1 MTLVSGLR
9 AASYGIPFQPVAG
22 VFGSDLAKI
31 NGWKT
36 VKDPYSGQEV
46 YVIPAIRPD
55 VAVIHV
61 NEVDELGNA
70 RVYGTPFWDHPTT
83 RAAKRVLITAERL
96 VPTDVLRLQPELTL
110 VPGFMVEA
118 VSHRPQWRMAGLDAS
133 AVRNRLSGRRA
144 LYERRTRRAR
154 KASRRSTGGPAVCQS
169 MSNPWSPF
177 SYIVVN
183 LARQIRANEITFS
196 GVNSTLP
203 MLACLLAKRAYDF
216 HFTYINVAGG
226 VEPQPTK
233 IPHSSSD
240 PAIVTG
246 SAAIFAN
253 QDFYDLCA
261 RGGMDLAYLGCAQID
276 AAGRTNVSVI
286 GSWHDPKV
294 RLPGGGGAAVMLPTA
309 KRVVTWRT
317 EHSPRSLVEKLDFV
331 TAAGNLAA
339 LITPIAVFQRRN
351 GRLALES
358 WHPDSSLDAVVK
370 RTGFKFD
377 ATGAAP
383 TPAPTQRERDA
394 LKALDADGAFE
405 AEAAIKAT

>member
-1 MTLVSGLR
+1 M
-9 AASYGIPFQPVAG
+9 ASSSP
-22 VFGSDLAKI
+22 L
-31 NGWKT
+31 
-36 VKDPYSGQEV
+36 
-46 YVIPAIRPD
+46 
-55 VAVIHV
+55 
-61 NEVDELGNA
+61 
-70 RVYGTPFWDHPTT
+70 TPH
-83 RAAKRVLITAERL
+83 
-96 VPTDVLRLQPELTL
+96 
-110 VPGFMVEA
+110 
-118 VSHRPQWRMAGLDAS
+118 AS
-133 AVRNRLSGRRA
+133 PPS
-144 LYERRTRRAR
+144 
-154 KASRRSTGGPAVCQS
+154 
-169 MSNPWSPF
+169 WSPF

-183 LARQIRANEITFS
+183 LARQIRANEVTFS

-226 VEPQPTK
+226 VEPQPKK

-240 PAIVTG
+240 PAIVEG

-276 AAGRTNVSVI
+276 AQGRTNVSAI
-286 GSWHDPKV
+286 GSWHEPKV

-351 GRLALES
+351 GLLALES
-358 WHPDSSLDAVVK
+358 WHPDSSLDEVMK

-377 ATGAAP
+377 ASGATP
-383 TPAPTQRERDA
+383 TPLATAREIAVLRT
-394 LKALDADGAFE
+394 LDPDQEFE
-405 AEAAIKAT
+405 HAANIS